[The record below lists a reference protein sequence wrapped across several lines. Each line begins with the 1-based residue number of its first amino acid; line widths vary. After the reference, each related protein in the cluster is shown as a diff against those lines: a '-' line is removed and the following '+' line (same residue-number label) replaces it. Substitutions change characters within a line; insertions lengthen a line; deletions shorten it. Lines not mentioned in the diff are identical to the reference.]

1 MEFRRVLFRS
11 SLQRDLCFEMSQ
23 NTGAILIARAPL
35 APPWVLS
42 FAFHD
47 LYLPQDRSSV
57 TSFYRIGKPPP
68 PAAESREGTLCRLS
82 ADRTRQIESVCP
94 PLAAVFRSP
103 SRSDERRVGQGCVC
117 TCRSRWSRYNSKN
130 NNLTTNNT
138 K

>member
-1 MEFRRVLFRS
+1 
-11 SLQRDLCFEMSQ
+11 MSQ

-82 ADRTRQIESVCP
+82 ADRTRSIESVCS
-94 PLAAVFRSP
+94 PLAAVLRSP
-103 SRSDERRVGQGCVC
+103 SRSCLLRSHYPSEKQHQNSYPPARLYDVATMRR
-117 TCRSRWSRYNSKN
+117 RY
-130 NNLTTNNT
+130 
-138 K
+138 

>member
-68 PAAESREGTLCRLS
+68 PAAEPREGTLCRLS
-82 ADRTRQIESVCP
+82 SVRTRSLESVCP
-94 PLAAVFRSP
+94 PLAAVFRFP
-103 SRSDERRVGQGCVC
+103 SRSCLLRSHYQSEKPHQNSDPPTRRYAVA
-117 TCRSRWSRYNSKN
+117 TMRRRY
-130 NNLTTNNT
+130 
-138 K
+138 

>member
-82 ADRTRQIESVCP
+82 ADRKSV
-94 PLAAVFRSP
+94 VSGK
-103 SRSDERRVGQGCVC
+103 RVSVRVELGGGRVI
-117 TCRSRWSRYNSKN
+117 K
-130 NNLTTNNT
+130 
-138 K
+138 KKKK